1 MEIKIPTQYP
11 LMKSFLIFAVFL
23 KLFSIG
29 YLFSHEIYDEEYK
42 KKFYEVEC
50 PEIALEDLEDRCVY
64 YELEKME
71 SFREAEKLKENSQDY
86 KNFVE
91 AFGDFVIEEDYA
103 LVQGRIIEIATYNGS
118 NYKDIWAINDRYLK
132 NFNNFCEDNFWH
144 HEMSSRASY
153 ANFGINLPYTHCK
166 HYQVKI
172 SKMTPVA
179 PNHDNAIAI
188 IKEKNLKEREY
199 NQKLKEIKNEVK
211 NLKNELKNSN
221 KVQYEQVCSKK
232 TVNRKNINT
241 GKKTKDIY
249 HICEMVRVKT
259 KEERI
264 GDGIGYMIGKILN
277 N

>member
-1 MEIKIPTQYP
+1 
-11 LMKSFLIFAVFL
+11 
-23 KLFSIG
+23 
-29 YLFSHEIYDEEYK
+29 
-42 KKFYEVEC
+42 
-50 PEIALEDLEDRCVY
+50 
-64 YELEKME
+64 
-71 SFREAEKLKENSQDY
+71 
-86 KNFVE
+86 
-91 AFGDFVIEEDYA
+91 
-103 LVQGRIIEIATYNGS
+103 
-118 NYKDIWAINDRYLK
+118 
-132 NFNNFCEDNFWH
+132 
-144 HEMSSRASY
+144 
-153 ANFGINLPYTHCK
+153 
-166 HYQVKI
+166 
-172 SKMTPVA
+172 MTPVA

-188 IKEKNLKEREY
+188 IEEKNLKEREY
-199 NQKLKEIKNEVK
+199 NQKLKEIKNEVE